1 MNFNYRDFFIH
12 NDDLHIIKEQLS
24 IVDEMV
30 SIEDA
35 LAPNAKAVWD
45 AHQTGSDEQTIA
57 AKLKIDVETVKK
69 IIKICLMNIVDKKN
83 PSTIANEF
91 KLATSAVQN
100 VLNNALGSERPREI
114 DTHFINDAVKIYN
127 LHKSGKHPEEIVVL
141 VNNEKKEYFEKINLD
156 KVNLILKIVDIT
168 KKQMDVDG
176 VVIPIEIEREIER
189 EIDKKISRSTISRLI
204 KQLNLGEIKYTHKF
218 TEEQDAFILYLYLQR
233 NGTTE
238 IAKQFNAKFKTNP
251 KGNTLNIDASS
262 ISKRLKKYILNPK
275 GKGETDI
282 SKEVLD
288 LLDKYEDTYF
298 KEVNIED
305 LYTKELLTH
314 YTPPETVR
322 GIDPLARKGGKVDP
336 TRQMSGQTGNLEPDI
351 HQTINTGESPAS
363 GQLGK
368 KSGAPINPQGALSL

>member
-24 IVDEMV
+24 ILDELKGKV
-30 SIEDA
+30 SKKDA

-45 AHQTGSDEQTIA
+45 AWASEKNTQTIA
-57 AKLKIDVETVKK
+57 DKLGINVDTVKK
-69 IIKICLMNIVDKKN
+69 IIQICLMNTDEKKN
-83 PSTIANEF
+83 SDTIANEF

-156 KVNLILKIVDIT
+156 KVNLILKVVDIA
-168 KKQMDVDG
+168 KNQMDDDG
-176 VVIPIEIEREIER
+176 VVNAENISKQIDNK
-189 EIDKKISRSTISRLI
+189 IDKTIMYRLI
-204 KQLNLGEIKYTHKF
+204 RKLNLGEIKYTHKF

-238 IAKQFNAKFKTNP
+238 RAKQFNAKFKTNP

-351 HQTINTGESPAS
+351 HQTINTGEIPAS
-363 GQLGK
+363 GQLGPK
-368 KSGAPINPQGALSL
+368 YGAPINPQGALSL

>member
-24 IVDEMV
+24 ILDELKGKV
-30 SIEDA
+30 SKKDA

-45 AHQTGSDEQTIA
+45 AWASEKNTQTIA
-57 AKLKIDVETVKK
+57 DKLGINVDTVKK
-69 IIKICLMNIVDKKN
+69 IIQICLMNTDEKKN
-83 PSTIANEF
+83 SDTIANEF

-100 VLNNALGSERPREI
+100 VLNNALGSERQREI

-176 VVIPIEIEREIER
+176 VVIPIEIEREI
-189 EIDKKISRSTISRLI
+189 DKKISRFTISRLI

-238 IAKQFNAKFKTNP
+238 RAKQFNAKFKTNP

>member
-24 IVDEMV
+24 ILDERRV
-30 SIEDA
+30 SKKDA

-45 AHQTGSDEQTIA
+45 AWASEKNTQTIA
-57 AKLKIDVETVKK
+57 DKLKINHLTVQK
-69 IIKICLMNIVDKKN
+69 IIQICLMNTDEKKN
-83 PSTIANEF
+83 SDTIANEF

-176 VVIPIEIEREIER
+176 VVIPIEIEREI
-189 EIDKKISRSTISRLI
+189 DKKISRITISRLI

-218 TEEQDAFILYLYLQR
+218 TEEQDAFILYNYLQKQIL
-233 NGTTE
+233 TQ
-238 IAKQFNAKFKTNP
+238 IAELFNQKFSTDSIK
-251 KGNTLNIDASS
+251 LNILSPT
-262 ISKRLKKYILNPK
+262 IRNRLVRILEPK

-282 SKEVLD
+282 SKEVD
-288 LLDKYEDTYF
+288 ELLKIYKDTYF
-298 KEVNIED
+298 QAVNIND
-305 LYTKELLTH
+305 TKTKERLTN
-314 YTPPETVR
+314 YIPPETVR
-322 GIDPLARKGGKVDP
+322 GRDRTGTGTNRD
-336 TRQMSGQTGNLEPDI
+336 MSAHLGTLPKNF
-351 HQTINTGESPAS
+351 NTMLPPYY
-363 GQLGK
+363 
-368 KSGAPINPQGALSL
+368 KS

>member
-24 IVDEMV
+24 ILDEMGV

-35 LAPNAKAVWD
+35 LVPNAKAVWD
-45 AHQTGSDEQTIA
+45 AWASEKNTQTIA
-57 AKLKIDVETVKK
+57 DKLGINVDTVKK
-69 IIKICLMNIVDKKN
+69 IIQICLMNTDEKKN
-83 PSTIANEF
+83 SDTIANEF

-176 VVIPIEIEREIER
+176 VVNAENISKQIDNK
-189 EIDKKISRSTISRLI
+189 IDKTIMYRLI
-204 KQLNLGEIKYTHKF
+204 RKLNLGEIKYTHKF

-351 HQTINTGESPAS
+351 HQTINTGEIPAS
-363 GQLGK
+363 GQLGPK
-368 KSGAPINPQGALSL
+368 YGAPINPQGALSL

>member
-24 IVDEMV
+24 ILDELKGKV
-30 SIEDA
+30 SKKDA

-45 AHQTGSDEQTIA
+45 AWASEKNTQTIA
-57 AKLKIDVETVKK
+57 DKLSINVDTVKK
-69 IIKICLMNIVDKKN
+69 IIQICLMNTDEKKN
-83 PSTIANEF
+83 SDTIANEF

-176 VVIPIEIEREIER
+176 VVIPIEIEREI
-189 EIDKKISRSTISRLI
+189 DKKISRITISRLI

-251 KGNTLNIDASS
+251 KGNTLNIHDSS
-262 ISKRLKKYILNPK
+262 ISSRLTRKILNPK
-275 GKGETDI
+275 DKGETDI
-282 SKEVLD
+282 SDYVLGI
-288 LLDKYEDTYF
+288 LKKYFPKVDI
-298 KEVNIED
+298 NNP
-305 LYTKELLTH
+305 YTKELLTN
-314 YTPPETVR
+314 YIPPERV
-322 GIDPLARKGGKVDP
+322 GGRDR
-336 TRQMSGQTGNLEPDI
+336 TGTGTNRDMSAHLGTLPKNF
-351 HQTINTGESPAS
+351 NTMLPPYY
-363 GQLGK
+363 
-368 KSGAPINPQGALSL
+368 KS

>member
-100 VLNNALGSERPREI
+100 VLNNALGSEREREI

-141 VNNEKKEYFEKINLD
+141 VNNEKKEYIEKINLD
-156 KVNLILKIVDIT
+156 DVNLVLKIVDIT

-176 VVIPIEIEREIER
+176 VVNTNEIERK
-189 EIDKKISRSTISRLI
+189 IDKKISRFSISRLI

-251 KGNTLNIDASS
+251 KGNTLNIHDSS
-262 ISKRLKKYILNPK
+262 ISSRLTRKILNPK
-275 GKGETDI
+275 DKGETDI
-282 SKEVLD
+282 SDYVLGI
-288 LLDKYEDTYF
+288 LKKYFPKVDI
-298 KEVNIED
+298 NNP
-305 LYTKELLTH
+305 YTKELLTN
-314 YTPPETVR
+314 YIPPERV
-322 GIDPLARKGGKVDP
+322 GGRDR
-336 TRQMSGQTGNLEPDI
+336 TGTGTNRDMSAHLGTLPKNF
-351 HQTINTGESPAS
+351 NTMLPPYY
-363 GQLGK
+363 
-368 KSGAPINPQGALSL
+368 KS

>member
-24 IVDEMV
+24 IIDEMPRV
-30 SIEDA
+30 SIKDA

-45 AHQTGSDEQTIA
+45 MFKKGSNEETIA
-57 AKLKIDVETVKK
+57 AKLKINVETVKK
-69 IIKICLMNIVDKKN
+69 IITICLMKATDDKIT
-83 PSTIANEF
+83 SQQIATELDIKQRTVF
-91 KLATSAVQN
+91 N
-100 VLNNALGSERPREI
+100 VLTKTLASDFEREI

-176 VVIPIEIEREIER
+176 VVNAENISKQIDNK
-189 EIDKKISRSTISRLI
+189 IDKTIMYRLI
-204 KQLNLGEIKYTHKF
+204 RKLNLGEIKYTHKF

-363 GQLGK
+363 GQLGPK
-368 KSGAPINPQGALSL
+368 YGAPINPQGALSL

>member
-24 IVDEMV
+24 IIDERKGKV

-45 AHQTGSDEQTIA
+45 MYDKGGVLDEQKIA
-57 AKLKIDVETVKK
+57 DKLNINLSTVQN

-91 KLATSAVQN
+91 ELATSAVQN
-100 VLNNALGSERPREI
+100 VLNNALGSEREREI

-141 VNNEKKEYFEKINLD
+141 VNNEKKEYIEKINLD
-156 KVNLILKIVDIT
+156 DVNLVLKIVDIT

-176 VVIPIEIEREIER
+176 VVNTNKIER
-189 EIDKKISRSTISRLI
+189 EIDKKISRFTISRLI

-238 IAKQFNAKFKTNP
+238 RAKQFNAKFKTNP

-262 ISKRLKKYILNPK
+262 ISNRLTRKILNPK

-288 LLDKYEDTYF
+288 LLDKYFPKVDI
-298 KEVNIED
+298 NNP
-305 LYTKELLTH
+305 YTKELLTN
-314 YTPPETVR
+314 YIPPETVR
-322 GIDPLARKGGKVDP
+322 GRDRTGTGTNRD
-336 TRQMSGQTGNLEPDI
+336 MSAHLGTLPKNF
-351 HQTINTGESPAS
+351 NTMLPPYY
-363 GQLGK
+363 
-368 KSGAPINPQGALSL
+368 KS